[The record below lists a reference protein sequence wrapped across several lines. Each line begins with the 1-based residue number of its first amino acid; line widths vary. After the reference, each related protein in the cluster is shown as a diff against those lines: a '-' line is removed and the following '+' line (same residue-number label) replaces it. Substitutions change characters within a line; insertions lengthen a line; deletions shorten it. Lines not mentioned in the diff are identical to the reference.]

1 MEFFSVL
8 LLIAILVIILSQ
20 NSKTSTHLQKLE
32 DELKLLRRQ
41 LLNLSNEKKEIT
53 TKQQTVK
60 PVEEIKPNISVVTV
74 VKESAVTIKPP
85 EDEQP
90 VKARE
95 QAEGNSKQLQPRATV
110 VEVRETIQVTKQEK
124 QNPLPS
130 SFSQRNPDLEKF
142 IGENLV
148 SKIGIAI
155 LVLAIG
161 FFVKYAIDQNW
172 IGPVARVAI
181 GILCGGIL
189 VALAHRFRNTYRGFG
204 SVLAGGG
211 IAVFYFTITLAF
223 QQFHLFG
230 QTAAFIIMIVIT
242 GFAVLLSLLYD
253 KQELAIIALVGGFI
267 APFLVSTGDGNYK
280 VLFSYLII
288 LNGGLLIMAYHKA
301 WRLLNLLS
309 FIFTTLLF
317 AGWLIFLNAFEVDET
332 YRNGLLFATAFY
344 LLFFIINIAHN
355 IKEKKKFIASDFGI
369 LLANTSLFFAAGIYC
384 LNNMNAAAY
393 RGLFSAAMG
402 IFNLCASYFL
412 FRKQKVDSNILYLLI
427 GITLTFIS
435 ITAPIQLHGNY
446 ITLFWASEAVLLY
459 WLFTRSKI
467 GIIQYAAGLV
477 WVLMLISLVMDWIQ
491 LYGPVETQLP
501 IIVNKGFITTVF
513 AALATYILFII
524 RNKED
529 ERTRVLA
536 TFIPGKNV
544 FRVVAL
550 VILFIAGALEIN
562 HQFVSHYPHTGINM
576 LYLLLF
582 TVVFVSMLISIT
594 QKIKTLQ
601 LNWHTSIILL
611 GACICLY
618 LACSPTAYGIQA
630 KILTAQY
637 NPLHFT
643 AHWCAAALVCFILY
657 RFMRLLLQ
665 NKATDSSGFNIIAWI
680 FCTVTV
686 IFLSIEIHLLI
697 NQVFYAANNPLENIR
712 RVYIKTGLPILWGVC
727 SFAFMWLGMHFKYR
741 TLRII
746 SLSLF
751 TLTLLKLFI
760 FDIRNI
766 PAGGK
771 IAAFFCLG
779 VLLLVVS
786 FMYQRLKKIIIDEEK
801 VD

>member
-355 IKEKKKFIASDFGI
+355 IKEKKKYAPGE
-369 LLANTSLFFAAGIYC
+369 NRTPVTSA
-384 LNNMNAAAY
+384 
-393 RGLFSAAMG
+393 
-402 IFNLCASYFL
+402 
-412 FRKQKVDSNILYLLI
+412 
-427 GITLTFIS
+427 T
-435 ITAPIQLHGNY
+435 
-446 ITLFWASEAVLLY
+446 
-459 WLFTRSKI
+459 TRSTNH
-467 GIIQYAAGLV
+467 Y
-477 WVLMLISLVMDWIQ
+477 
-491 LYGPVETQLP
+491 
-501 IIVNKGFITTVF
+501 TTE
-513 AALATYILFII
+513 A
-524 RNKED
+524 
-529 ERTRVLA
+529 
-536 TFIPGKNV
+536 
-544 FRVVAL
+544 
-550 VILFIAGALEIN
+550 
-562 HQFVSHYPHTGINM
+562 
-576 LYLLLF
+576 
-582 TVVFVSMLISIT
+582 
-594 QKIKTLQ
+594 
-601 LNWHTSIILL
+601 
-611 GACICLY
+611 
-618 LACSPTAYGIQA
+618 
-630 KILTAQY
+630 
-637 NPLHFT
+637 
-643 AHWCAAALVCFILY
+643 
-657 RFMRLLLQ
+657 
-665 NKATDSSGFNIIAWI
+665 
-680 FCTVTV
+680 
-686 IFLSIEIHLLI
+686 
-697 NQVFYAANNPLENIR
+697 
-712 RVYIKTGLPILWGVC
+712 
-727 SFAFMWLGMHFKYR
+727 
-741 TLRII
+741 
-746 SLSLF
+746 
-751 TLTLLKLFI
+751 
-760 FDIRNI
+760 
-766 PAGGK
+766 
-771 IAAFFCLG
+771 
-779 VLLLVVS
+779 
-786 FMYQRLKKIIIDEEK
+786 
-801 VD
+801 